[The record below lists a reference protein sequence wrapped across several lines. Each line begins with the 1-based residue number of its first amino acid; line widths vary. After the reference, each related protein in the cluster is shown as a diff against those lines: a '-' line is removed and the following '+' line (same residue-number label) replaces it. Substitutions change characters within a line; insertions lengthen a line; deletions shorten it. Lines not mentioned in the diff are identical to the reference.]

1 MVARVKEPRTETLA
15 GKFTKCERQII
26 EAEAK
31 RQKMT
36 VTEYVRVQVMTGLV
50 LDGNV
55 EALKILGGL
64 MRDKLTEKLGF
75 TETARTQWFV
85 KR

>member
-15 GKFTKCERQII
+15 GKFTKRERAIM

-75 TETARTQWFV
+75 TETARERWFV
-85 KR
+85 RE